1 MKKQKLESQISV
13 NPTPHDLTVIHEI
26 ALAERRKPTEVI
38 RNLFEDALDGKVT
51 LDVAKV
57 SPGKRHAMGVM
68 VEPTFKSRFDQF
80 KEEKHLSADKILHLA
95 LQNFSQKAIAGEV
108 TSDDITEHLIRQQV
122 EEDRAQAKTS
132 YTEAERALAIQ
143 HLMDKHRHSNSPRP
157 STLKD
162 AA

>member
-1 MKKQKLESQISV
+1 MEQALGVATCCGDVYPSGIDDIAVFGLQAA
-13 NPTPHDLTVIHEI
+13 PTRLPYQVL
-26 ALAERRKPTEVI
+26 
-38 RNLFEDALDGKVT
+38 G
-51 LDVAKV
+51 DVARP
-57 SPGKRHAMGVM
+57 SLRYPW
-68 VEPTFKSRFDQF
+68 
-80 KEEKHLSADKILHLA
+80 EKFARPSADKILHLA

-108 TSDDITEHLIRQQV
+108 TSDDINEHLIRQQV
-122 EEDRAQAKTS
+122 EEDRAQAATP

>member
-1 MKKQKLESQISV
+1 MKKTPLESKISI
-13 NPTPHDLTVIHEI
+13 NPMPNDLSTIQEM
-26 ALAERRKPTEVI
+26 ALAERRNTSDVI
-38 RNLFEDALDGKVT
+38 RNLFEDVMDGKIPLEVPI
-51 LDVAKV
+51 DNKA
-57 SPGKRHAMGVM
+57 KRHSTAINVDNK
-68 VEPTFKSRFDQF
+68 FKSRFDQF

-122 EEDRAQAKTS
+122 EEDRAQAKTP